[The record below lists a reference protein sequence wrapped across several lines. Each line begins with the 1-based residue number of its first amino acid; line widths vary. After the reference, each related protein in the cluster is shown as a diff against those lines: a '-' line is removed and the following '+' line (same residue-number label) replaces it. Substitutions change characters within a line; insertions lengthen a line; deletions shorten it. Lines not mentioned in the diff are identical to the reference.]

1 MFVQRRVEEVQLIMR
16 AIVLSKPK
24 STLSESVNGLSKYLI
39 NNVHPNAACS
49 YNHES
54 SCHWN
59 DIVDIS

>member
-1 MFVQRRVEEVQLIMR
+1 MLSNQNLPKIV
-16 AIVLSKPK
+16 VLSKPK

-39 NNVHPNAACS
+39 NNAYLNAACS